1 MEIFV
6 LDVFEGFFVG
16 GDAFEPAER
25 RDHAEKKMEFSVF
38 RDLGLLEEDGFGGVE
53 AGSEEIDGD
62 LERVFGD
69 GGRVGVVAGEGVPV
83 GNEVEAVVG
92 WIVLKTDPVLESAEV
107 VADVETSGGAHAGEN
122 AIGGGGQE
130 VRSSIAG
137 MSEPS

>member
-53 AGSEEIDGD
+53 ARGQEIDGD
-62 LERVFGD
+62 LDGVFSD
-69 GGRVGVVAGEGVPV
+69 GGRVGIVAGEGVPV
-83 GNEVEAVVG
+83 GNEVETFVG
-92 WIVLKTDPVLESAEV
+92 WIILQADPVLQRAEI
-107 VADVETSGGAHAGEN
+107 VADVQFAGGTHA
-122 AIGGGGQE
+122 A
-130 VRSSIAG
+130 
-137 MSEPS
+137 